1 MSNKRRSRRS
11 SGGRLDPQALVGS
24 PDALRAQ
31 VSEVLGARLG
41 PADDAT
47 DLFELGLQSLQLMQL
62 TSKLNRAGVRADFT
76 ELARD
81 ARLTR
86 WYELLTGGDRVTGT
100 ADGAPAPRPVDDALP
115 SGAAASSFP
124 LTPVQQAYWI
134 GRADGQPLGGV
145 GCHAYLEFDTAHVD
159 ADRLDT
165 AVRALLRR
173 HPMLRARFA
182 DDGTQR
188 VLPASPWPGLTV
200 HDHTGQAPDV
210 VARALLERREALSH
224 RRLDVARGEVMDVRL
239 SRLGDAG
246 YRIHVDIDLLVADV
260 HSIRLILGDLAALYE
275 DPAALP
281 ALAYD
286 FPRHLADRAAGRAA
300 ERARAEAYWTARL
313 PGLPGGPGLPLR
325 ADPGDIAVPRFVRRT
340 GSLSPREWAAL
351 RRRATAQGIT
361 PSVLLATAFA
371 EVLARWSGE
380 RHFLLNLPLFDR
392 APAAHPDV
400 DAIVADFTSLVL
412 LEVDL
417 MPGTGFAE
425 RARAVQ
431 QRLHDDVGHAAYT
444 GVDVLRDFV
453 RADGEAPRTA
463 PVVFAC
469 NVDAPLVPDA
479 FSGLFGDLAWMVS
492 QTPQVWL
499 DCQVYRTRDDGLLL
513 AWDAVDELFP
523 DGMLDAMLTALV
535 TLLRELI
542 DADWRTAPDLPLPA
556 AQRRRREEVN
566 SVAREHSGR
575 VLHEEFFAR
584 AAARGEAPALVWS
597 APGPDGRDTT
607 RTVTHRELAER
618 ALRVA
623 GALVRRGV
631 GRGCPVVVTA
641 PKGPDQIAAVLGV
654 LAAGGT
660 YVPVGTDQPAK
671 RRERILAL
679 SGARLVLDGGG
690 PPHDAAC
697 GVEVLPVERALRAE
711 PLAAPVPVDPGD
723 TAYVVF
729 TSGSTGTPKG
739 VEVSHRAAVNTVEDV
754 NERFAVTARDRVL
767 AVSALD
773 FDLSVW
779 DVFGLLSAGGA
790 LVLVAEAERR
800 DAHRW
805 LELCRRHEVSV
816 WNSVPALMEMLL
828 TAADR
833 EPLPSALRLALLS
846 GDWIGLGLPGALRE
860 ASRGRCRLVGLG
872 GATEAAIWSNFHEVT
887 DVPGHWRSIPY
898 GTPLSNQRF
907 RVVDPEGRDCP
918 DWVAGELWIG
928 GDGVALGYRGDP
940 ELTVERFVRH
950 RGERWYRTGDL
961 GRYRPDGTLEFLG
974 RTDQQ
979 VKINGFRVELGEIEA
994 VLHRHP
1000 AVEHAVAVTVG
1011 DRRGELTAAVVERRG
1026 PAPACPAGTAPSG
1039 TALAACPAVEAEHAL
1054 TETFLATVLDGLGV
1068 AGASGA
1074 GRPVPGSA
1082 LPAGWVPYLLARDVL
1097 AGTGDAPRPGP
1108 RWTAVRDEQRIVR
1121 LRERLRGT
1129 PLATVADAWDRA
1141 VPLLTAVLTGGAGPT
1156 VPPDDPA
1163 LSPDGLG
1170 DLLPGARACLAGIA
1184 DHLAGLAARRP
1195 EPLAV
1200 VEWAGPGGRGAARI
1214 LEELKPG
1221 TVTYT
1226 LLDPSAAGL
1235 AAARDRLAGTAHT
1248 VRTAPQDGPT
1258 VPEAYLHR
1266 FDVVIVNDAVS
1277 RIPDADAA
1285 AAALALLARPGASV
1299 LLVAR
1304 SEPSPLPLPGGAAPR
1319 RPSDAAAWLR
1329 ALARRGFA
1337 DARVVRVEPD
1347 GVTLVSARYPADA
1360 GHVDAEALRAWLAE
1374 RLPAHMVPA
1383 AFVALPALP
1392 LSGNGKVDRP
1402 RVRRLLG
1409 ERAARPA
1416 EGAEPPRGETEEG
1429 MAALWSEVLGVEGVA
1444 REANFFLL
1452 GGDSLLA
1459 TRLVT
1464 AVRRRWGVELPLR
1477 EVLRTPTVA
1486 GTAALVDRLRG
1497 APPAGGPAGGA
1508 DDEAYDVGAL

>member
-1 MSNKRRSRRS
+1 MSNKRRPRRS
-11 SGGRLDPQALVGS
+11 SAGRPDPHALVGS

-31 VSEVLGARLG
+31 VCEVLGTRLG
-41 PADDAT
+41 PADDGT
-47 DLFELGLQSLQLMQL
+47 NLFELGLQSIQLMQL

-86 WYELLTGGDRVTGT
+86 WYELLTGGGRTTG
-100 ADGAPAPRPVDDALP
+100 ADGDGSAPRPLDGALAADDA
-115 SGAAASSFP
+115 ASAFP

-145 GCHAYLEFDTAHVD
+145 GCHAYLEFDAAHVD

-173 HPMLRARFA
+173 HPMLRARFT
-182 DDGTQR
+182 DDGTQH

-200 HDHTGQAPDV
+200 HDHTGQAPDAV
-210 VARALLERREALSH
+210 GRALLERREALSH
-224 RRLDVARGEVMDVRL
+224 RRLDVARGEVVDVRL

-246 YRIHVDIDLLVADV
+246 YRIHVNIDLLVADV
-260 HSIRLILGDLAALYE
+260 HSIRLVLGDLAALYE

-281 ALAYD
+281 APAYD
-286 FPRHLADRAAGRAA
+286 FRHHLADRAAGRAA
-300 ERARAEAYWTARL
+300 ERARAQAYWAARL

-351 RRRATAQGIT
+351 RGRATEAGVT

-380 RHFLLNLPLFDR
+380 RNFLLNVPLFDR

-417 MPGTGFAE
+417 APGTGFAE

-479 FSGLFGDLAWMVS
+479 FAALFGDLAWMVS

-499 DCQVYRTRDDGLLL
+499 DCQVYLTRDGGLLL

-523 DGMLDAMLTALV
+523 EGMLDAMLTALV
-535 TLLRELI
+535 ALLRELI
-542 DADWRTAPDLPLPA
+542 DADWRSAPDVPLPA
-556 AQRRRREEVN
+556 AQRRRRERAGSAV
-566 SVAREHSGR
+566 REHSGR
-575 VLHEEFFAR
+575 ALHEEFFAR
-584 AAARGEAPALVWS
+584 AAERGEAPALVWS
-597 APGPDGRDTT
+597 APGPDGRDIA
-607 RTVTHRELAER
+607 RTVTHRELAGR

-660 YVPVGTDQPAK
+660 YVPVGTDQPAL

-690 PPHDAAC
+690 PPLRAGD
-697 GVEVLPVERALRAE
+697 GVEVLPVDLALRAE

-729 TSGSTGTPKG
+729 TSGSTGIPKG
-739 VEVSHRAAVNTVEDV
+739 VEVGHRAAVNTVEDV

-790 LVLVAEAERR
+790 LVLPAEAERR

-805 LELCRRHEVSV
+805 LELCRRHEVTV

-833 EPLPSALRLALLS
+833 EPLPPALRLALLS

-860 ASRGRCRLVGLG
+860 ASGGRCRLVGLG
-872 GATEAAIWSNFHEVT
+872 GATEAAIWSVFHEVT
-887 DVPGHWRSIPY
+887 DVPGHWRSVPY
-898 GTPLSNQRF
+898 GTPLSNQRI

-940 ELTVERFVRH
+940 EQTAERFVRH
-950 RGERWYRTGDL
+950 RGQRWYRTGDL
-961 GRYRPDGTLEFLG
+961 GRYLPDGTLEFLG
-974 RTDQQ
+974 RTDHQ
-979 VKINGFRVELGEIEA
+979 VKLNGYRVEPGEVEA

-1011 DRRGELTAAVVERRG
+1011 DRRTGLAAAVVERRG
-1026 PAPACPAGTAPSG
+1026 PARPAGPPAPS
-1039 TALAACPAVEAEHAL
+1039 AAAPAACPAVAAEHAL
-1054 TETFLATVLDGLGV
+1054 TETFLAAILDRLGV
-1068 AGASGA
+1068 AAA
-1074 GRPVPGSA
+1074 VDDGRPAPWSA

-1097 AGTGDAPRPGP
+1097 AGGEEAPRPGP
-1108 RWTAVRDEQRIVR
+1108 RWTAVRDERRIAR
-1121 LRERLRGT
+1121 LRERLRDT

-1141 VPLLTAVLTGGAGPT
+1141 APRLTAALTGGPGAAWPL
-1156 VPPDDPA
+1156 DDPA
-1163 LSPDGLG
+1163 LTPDGLAG
-1170 DLLPGARACLAGIA
+1170 LLPGARACLAGIA
-1184 DHLAGLAARRP
+1184 GHLAGLAARRA

-1200 VEWAGPGGRGAARI
+1200 AEWAASGGRGAARV

-1226 LLDPSAAGL
+1226 LLGPSAAAL
-1235 AAARDRLAGTAHT
+1235 AAARDRPTGTAHT
-1248 VRTAPQDGPT
+1248 VRAVPLDPAA
-1258 VPEAYLHR
+1258 VPEACLHR
-1266 FDVVIVNDAVS
+1266 FDAVIVDDAVS
-1277 RIPDADAA
+1277 RTPDADAA
-1285 AAALALLARPGASV
+1285 AAVLALLARPGASV

-1304 SEPSPLPLPGGAAPR
+1304 SEPSPLALPGGAAPR

-1337 DARVVRVEPD
+1337 DARVVRTEPD
-1347 GVTLVSARYPADA
+1347 GVALLTARHPDDA
-1360 GHVDAEALRAWLAE
+1360 RHVDADALRAWLAE
-1374 RLPAHMVPA
+1374 RLPSHMVPA

-1392 LSGNGKVDRP
+1392 LSGNGKVDRG
-1402 RVRRLLG
+1402 RVRGLLG

-1416 EGAEPPRGETEEG
+1416 EGAEPPRGDTEEG
-1429 MAALWSEVLGVEGVA
+1429 MAAVWSEVLGVEGVA
-1444 REANFFLL
+1444 RGANFFLL

-1486 GTAALVDRLRG
+1486 GTAALVDRLREVPPAG
-1497 APPAGGPAGGA
+1497 CPAGGP
-1508 DDEAYDVGAL
+1508 DDGAYDVGVL